1 MSNES
6 NLATPLKARDHARS
20 QAGATVRAM
29 PTIPATNAKDLPAGV
44 SAGDVVWDE
53 TTGAGEYCAKIL
65 PRGTRLRIEN
75 LDGDACVNFLVY
87 NSDRTAERLNVADTV
102 KVQWNAYLGPNSL
115 LLSDMGRVLMSMVA
129 DTSGTHDTLCGASN
143 EKNNARKYGRGENSG
158 PFPNARD
165 RFMAALLKFGLERRD
180 IAPNINFFKQVRI
193 GEDGSMKFVG
203 GSEEAKEY
211 VELRA
216 EMNVLVVAAN
226 TPHVLDPQ
234 TDYTATPARFLAWRG
249 AVTGK
254 DDAIRVATPENV
266 RAFEN
271 VEDYF
276 SVS

>member
-1 MSNES
+1 M
-6 NLATPLKARDHARS
+6 ARRRS

-53 TTGAGEYCAKIL
+53 TTGAGEYCAPVLK
-65 PRGTRLRIEN
+65 RGTHKRMTN

-165 RFMAALLKFGLERRD
+165 RFMAALLKFRAGNGGILR
-180 IAPNINFFKQVRI
+180 PNINFFKQVRI
-193 GEDGSMKFVG
+193 GEDGSMREFVG
-203 GSEEAKEY
+203 RERSRQRDHRG
-211 VELRA
+211 LRA

-254 DDAIRVATPENV
+254 DDAIRNSTPVATPALQNTEDNFNRR
-266 RAFEN
+266 RAFE
-271 VEDYF
+271 EM
-276 SVS
+276 S